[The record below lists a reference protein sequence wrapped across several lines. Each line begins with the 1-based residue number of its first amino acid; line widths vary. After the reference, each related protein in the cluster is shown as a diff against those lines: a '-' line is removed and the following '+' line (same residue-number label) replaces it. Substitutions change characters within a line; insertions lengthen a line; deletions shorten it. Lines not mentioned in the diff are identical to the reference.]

1 MALGV
6 GGGRPEISL
15 PRSFLKV
22 GAYACKQDSVFFV
35 ADLCEIHLVIYLFV
49 AMSTASKSEEQN
61 KPANCVDRNLG
72 RHHAVYLQ
80 QHGFLICYL
89 KETVAFHFRL
99 IRICQFNCSS
109 TDVVLAQCH
118 CRIRTTKISLILY

>member
-49 AMSTASKSEEQN
+49 ASQLPVKVRNKTNLQTAWIE
-61 KPANCVDRNLG
+61 
-72 RHHAVYLQ
+72 
-80 QHGFLICYL
+80 I
-89 KETVAFHFRL
+89 
-99 IRICQFNCSS
+99 
-109 TDVVLAQCH
+109 
-118 CRIRTTKISLILY
+118 